1 MLELKFTTED
11 LALTRLAI
19 SPLWEA
25 IASLRV
31 LTQPEA
37 HPLHGPW
44 LAAVRP
50 RLARA
55 RLDLRPVTE
64 LVTPRVAAFVAPAP
78 VIAAPDIRLELAAM
92 RTHPVEEVQADLDV
106 LGLPRYAE
114 PAAAM
119 ERVAT
124 TIEAYWELAVAPYW
138 PRIRA
143 VLEADV
149 RHRAHLL
156 STGGSRQ
163 LFSDL
168 DPNLRWEDGRLG
180 VRLRSNRTGTVELD
194 GRGLVLA
201 PSAFAWPRVSLLTTP
216 PWQPLLRYPARGTAT
231 IWESRPAT
239 PPHALARVIGRPK
252 ARLLA
257 LLHEPATTTQLA
269 ALTRLTVGGAS
280 QHLTALRDA
289 GLVRPTRIGR
299 SILYARTETA
309 EALMAEA
316 SPH

>member
-1 MLELKFTTED
+1 
-11 LALTRLAI
+11 
-19 SPLWEA
+19 
-25 IASLRV
+25 
-31 LTQPEA
+31 
-37 HPLHGPW
+37 
-44 LAAVRP
+44 
-50 RLARA
+50 
-55 RLDLRPVTE
+55 
-64 LVTPRVAAFVAPAP
+64 VAAFVAPAP

-92 RTHPVEEVQADLDV
+92 RTHPVEGIQADLDA
-106 LGLPRYAE
+106 LGLPRYE
-114 PAAAM
+114 DPVAAI

-168 DPNLRWEDGRLG
+168 DPNLRWEDGKLG
-180 VRLRSNRTGTVELD
+180 VRLRSNRSGTVELD

-201 PSAFAWPRVSLLTTP
+201 PSAFAWPRVSLLTVP
-216 PWQPLLRYPARGTAT
+216 PWQPLLRYPARGTGT
-231 IWESRPAT
+231 IWESRPAA
-239 PPHALARVIGRPK
+239 PSHALARVIGRPK
-252 ARLLA
+252 ARLLT

-269 ALTRLTVGGAS
+269 ALTGLTVGGAS

-289 GLVRPTRIGR
+289 GLVCPTRIGR

-309 EALMAEA
+309 EALMSEA
-316 SPH
+316 SEH

>member
-1 MLELKFTTED
+1 MLELEFTTED
-11 LALTRLAI
+11 LALTRLAL

-31 LTQPEA
+31 LTRPDS
-37 HPLHGPW
+37 HTLHQPW

-64 LVTPRVAAFVAPAP
+64 LLTPKVAAFVAPAP
-78 VIAAPDIRLELAAM
+78 MTSAPDIQLELATIRAQ
-92 RTHPVEEVQADLDV
+92 PVERIHADLDA
-106 LGLPRYAE
+106 LGLPRYPD
-114 PAAAM
+114 PAAAV
-119 ERVAT
+119 EKVAT

-143 VLEADV
+143 VLEADI
-149 RHRAHLL
+149 RHRAYLL
-156 STGGSRQ
+156 STGGGRR
-163 LFSDL
+163 LFADL
-168 DPNLRWEDGRLG
+168 DANLRWEGGRLA
-180 VRLRSNRTGTVELD
+180 VRLRNNRSGTVELN

-201 PSAFAWPRVSLLTTP
+201 PSAFAWPRISLLTTP

-231 IWESRPAT
+231 IWESRPAAPST
-239 PPHALARVIGRPK
+239 ALTRVIGRPK
-252 ARLLA
+252 AHLLT

-269 ALTRLTVGGAS
+269 ALAGLTVGGAS

-289 GLVRPTRIGR
+289 GLVRPTRVGR
-299 SILYARTETA
+299 SILYARTDTA
-309 EALMAEA
+309 ETLVGRR
-316 SPH
+316 S